1 MNKLY
6 EIDMAKISTDRNQ
19 PRKTFDEAELK
30 ELAESI
36 KIYGL
41 IQPIIVKPDDL
52 SLDATSDRQT
62 YTIVAG
68 ERRFRASE
76 LAGCKHINVLIRDS
90 KDSMEVSLIEN
101 MQRKNLNKIEEAA
114 AIKHIMAEKG
124 YTQEQ
129 MAKVLSKSR
138 PYITNALRL
147 LNLSPQLQQALI
159 DEKISDAHA
168 RVIVGIKEEREK
180 IKLLEKIINEKM
192 SVREAER
199 YSKKLREDEH
209 GFNIFLRA
217 ALDALEDAME
227 CRIYTKSS
235 PNTQAGTLCISY
247 FSEEELE
254 NIIQALMD
262 KYMK

>member
-6 EIDMAKISTDRNQ
+6 EIDIDRIVADQNQ
-19 PRKTFDEAELK
+19 PRKTFDETELK
-30 ELAESI
+30 ELADSI

-41 IQPIIVKPDDL
+41 IQPIIVKPNNNKVE
-52 SLDATSDRQT
+52 ATADEQT

-68 ERRFRASE
+68 ERRFRASQI
-76 LAGCKHINVLIRDS
+76 AGCRNINVLIRTS
-90 KDSMEVSLIEN
+90 TDSMEVSLIEN
-101 MQRKNLNKIEEAA
+101 MQRKDLNKIEEAA

-124 YTQEQ
+124 YTQEK
-129 MAKVLSKSR
+129 MAQVLSKSR

-168 RVIVGIKEEREK
+168 RVIVGIKEEKER

-199 YSKKLREDEH
+199 HSKRLREDEH

-217 ALDALEDAME
+217 ALDQLEDAME
-227 CRIYTKSS
+227 CRIYTKGS
-235 PNTQAGTLCISY
+235 PNSKSGTLCISY

-254 NIIQALMD
+254 VIIQALMD
-262 KYMK
+262 RFVK